1 MRAPVHDLH
10 PSHLLTY
17 ASLACGVLAIA
28 AAHGNGASAPHLAGA
43 FVAAAAL
50 SDTLDGRFARRLP
63 RTPRDSAIGGHL
75 DSLVDACVFGMAPI
89 AILAAVAPPPEGLLF
104 TAWWL
109 AAVVYG
115 VCAVTRLASFNV
127 ADDARTFVGVP
138 TPAAALVW
146 STVLAAGAT
155 PAVTMAVFAAL
166 GLAMVM
172 PVAIPRP
179 RGAALML
186 FGAWAVGLVGWHLRG
201 L

>member
-1 MRAPVHDLH
+1 MRAPIHDLH

-17 ASLACGVLAIA
+17 ASLAFGVLAIA
-28 AAHGNGASAPHLAGA
+28 AAHGQGATASHLAGA
-43 FVAAAAL
+43 FVATAAL
-50 SDTLDGRFARRLP
+50 SDTLDGRFARRFP

-104 TAWWL
+104 IAWRL

-127 ADDARTFVGVP
+127 ADDARRFVGVP
-138 TPAAALVW
+138 TPAAALIW
-146 STVLAAGAT
+146 STVLAAGPT
-155 PAVTMAVFAAL
+155 PAFTMAVLLVL

-172 PVAIPRP
+172 PVVIPRP